1 MMPALILALTFTPA
15 MAWAPPDTALLTYE
29 SGVLVAADW
38 IQRRGRSL
46 RTISILTQSGIRD
59 ATIALGDSETAVGSL
74 TAVGHAGEELGKP
87 VERELGDGA
96 IYWSDQIPSSVEQAV
111 LRARALGQPKSV
123 IPGASL
129 YRDARVPVVVERV
142 DSTDWVVTCNH
153 KRYDVLTDTGGHVL
167 GATLPD
173 YGVTIERRAKFPL
186 SAFALWPADSAAPG
200 AWYRPEDV
208 RIIAPQGHVL
218 AGTLTVPAGKG
229 PFPAA
234 VLITGLSASNRN
246 GGDPPWMPLRDLADA
261 LSRRG
266 FVVLRVDDRGVEK
279 STGDRASSTTF
290 DEADDVRTEARWLR
304 ARREVDARRVA
315 LVGYSEGGLI
325 APMVAASDSAIAA
338 IVTLAGPGVSGWE
351 VARYQIEAAVNGD
364 TSIAAADREAEI
376 KKQLADTLTVRE
388 KSYLS
393 IDPLAYARRVR
404 CPALILQGA
413 SDKHVPPR
421 SAERLAA
428 AIRGNG
434 NREVSVRVFPGL
446 SHTFLPDPV
455 GLNSGWAGLPAF
467 MTSPQVLREIGDW
480 LSARLGFQAGRPRPH
495 QAS

>member
-15 MAWAPPDTALLTYE
+15 AAWAPPDTALLTYE
-29 SGVLVAADW
+29 SGVLVGADW

-59 ATIALGDSETAVGSL
+59 ATITLGDAETAVGSS

-87 VERELGDGA
+87 IERKLGDGA

-111 LRARALGQPKSV
+111 LRARALGGTSV
-123 IPGASL
+123 VLAGSNL
-129 YRDARVPVVVERV
+129 YRDLRVPVQVERV
-142 DSTDWVVTCNH
+142 DSTDWVVSCNH
-153 KRYDVLTDTGGHVL
+153 KRYEVLTDMSGHVL
-167 GATLPD
+167 SATLPD
-173 YGVTIERRAKFPL
+173 YGVAIERRTRFPL

-200 AWYRPEDV
+200 APYRAEDV
-208 RIIAPQGHVL
+208 RVHAPQGHVL
-218 AGTLTVPAGKG
+218 AGTLTIPTGKG

-234 VLITGLSASNRN
+234 VLITGLSPSNRN
-246 GGDPPWMPLRDLADA
+246 NGDPPWMILRDIADA
-261 LSRRG
+261 LARRG

-279 STGDRASSTTF
+279 STGDHAPSTTF
-290 DEADDVRTEARWLR
+290 DEADDVGTEARWLR
-304 ARREVDARRVA
+304 KRADVDPRRVA

-351 VARYQIEAAVNGD
+351 VARYQIEAAVFGD
-364 TSIAAADREAEI
+364 TSIAPADREAEI
-376 KKQLADTLTVRE
+376 RKQLADTLTARE

-393 IDPLAYARRVR
+393 IDPFVYARRVR
-404 CPALILQGA
+404 CPALILHGG

-421 SAERLAA
+421 SAERLAVA
-428 AIRGNG
+428 MRSNG
-434 NREVSVRVFPGL
+434 NRDVSVRVFPGI
-446 SHTFLPDPV
+446 SHNFLPDPV

-467 MTSPQVLREIGDW
+467 MTSPQVLREMGDW
-480 LSARLGFQAGRPRPH
+480 LTLRLGPRH
-495 QAS
+495 DRAS